1 MVGALDDLN
10 VDSSPVAYSPDGRIV
25 ALRSQDS
32 VTLVDLARPSAPAVL
47 AELPSGWEHV
57 GTPVFSPDGRTLAA
71 GVSPPPSSGRN
82 SAVVLWDITNPARA
96 QQLATVP
103 TPDRVH
109 TDVLA
114 FAPDGRTLAAGIRF
128 GRVML
133 WDVTDRTA
141 PVHVSV
147 TNRTTRQVS
156 VLRFS
161 PDARTLAVANAKI
174 ERDGGVA
181 LWDYSELNAVRTDP
195 AAFACAI
202 AGRGLTAAEWRRY
215 VPELPYRRSC

>member
-1 MVGALDDLN
+1 
-10 VDSSPVAYSPDGRIV
+10 
-25 ALRSQDS
+25 
-32 VTLVDLARPSAPAVL
+32 VL

-71 GVSPPPSSGRN
+71 GVSPPASSDRN

-103 TPDRVH
+103 TPGRVH

-128 GRVML
+128 GPVML

-147 TNRTTRQVS
+147 TNRTTRHVS

-161 PDARTLAVANAKI
+161 PDARTLAVASDKI
-174 ERDGGVA
+174 DGDGGVA

-202 AGRGLTAAEWRRY
+202 TGRGLTAKEWARY